1 MKINSE
7 SNSLQILKAMQESQK
22 ELKDSTE
29 KLSSGSSINKASDNP
44 AGLVVS
50 EKMRAQIAA
59 LGQELENLDNTN
71 NKLTTADGDLA
82 TMQSSLQEMRNVA
95 LAAANEGGN
104 SKESQQ
110 SYQENLNNAVE
121 SYNQTVE
128 NSAYGTQQLFDGTSG
143 SVADL
148 EKMANLDVSTPEKA
162 EEAVAA
168 IDQKIQEV
176 SETRADIG
184 ATQKAEISTAK
195 NNVQTAMANLTASE
209 STVSDTDMAKEY
221 VNIVKNE
228 MQLKA
233 STAMLAQ
240 QNQIPNLVLNFLQS
254 E

>member
-1 MKINSE
+1 VKINSE
-7 SNSLQILKAMQESQK
+7 SNSLHIMKSMQESQK
-22 ELKDSTE
+22 DLKGSAE

-104 SKESQQ
+104 SEESQK
-110 SYQENLNNAVE
+110 SYQQSLNESVE

-128 NSAYGTQQLFDGTSG
+128 NSAYGTQQLFDGSSG

-148 EKMANLDVSTPEKA
+148 EQMANLDVSTPAKA
-162 EEAVAA
+162 EQAVSA
-168 IDQKIQEV
+168 IDQRMKEISEV
-176 SETRADIG
+176 RGEIG
-184 ATQKAEISTAK
+184 STQKADIEAAR

-254 E
+254 